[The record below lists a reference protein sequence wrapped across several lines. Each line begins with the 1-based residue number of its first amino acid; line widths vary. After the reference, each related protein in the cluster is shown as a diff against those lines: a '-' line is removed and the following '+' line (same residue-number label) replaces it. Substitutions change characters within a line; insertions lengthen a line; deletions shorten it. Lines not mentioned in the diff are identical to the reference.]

1 MSNGEKLLCDKNVAK
16 TSILLHGKNPFN
28 NQVMSVADFNMY
40 QDTIKDEITEII
52 SEKNRFERE
61 NI

>member
-1 MSNGEKLLCDKNVAK
+1 MAK

-61 NI
+61 NIP